1 MTNTTN
7 EFESGLRAIGTVHPS
22 AIHQRLSTFIAS
34 DRPALRRLWNYY
46 ANPMTVR
53 RDLPGDSTR
62 PYRQGQ
68 EWGLPSRISGF
79 ITGGDIDLAQPAGP
93 ARKEVVIE
101 NEIAWRIDTMIDY
114 LFGRNVILHSA
125 APDPARAAE
134 IQPILDAILTRA
146 GGLRLLQQ
154 VALLGAVYGFVDLV
168 ITLDTQALSRLTGAD
183 ADANRGASRPGRS
196 NAAGAAA
203 SSPSLPKATA
213 TPREEDPT
221 EAKQA
226 PGNGLAQDANGRA
239 NSALAGRRFAPEDLA
254 SLLRIEVVDP
264 SRAIAWTDPSDYR
277 VTRLYGQLYTAE
289 RQPAAHQ
296 GPAPMAP
303 ATRLFSRLSR
313 WFTTTAASVPTIQVL
328 ELLSP
333 TLWQRYEDGVLV
345 ASGGNSLGRLPVV
358 HIQNTPL
365 PFSYAGGSDVQPLI
379 PLQDELNTRLSDRAY
394 RVALQSM
401 KMYLGKNITDFINQ
415 PVGPG
420 RMWQSSD
427 PDAQIVEVGGDTN
440 NPSELAHIQDIRE
453 GLDKISGVSPVA
465 AGAVQG
471 KIGHLTSAAAL
482 RITLMSLLA
491 RTDRK
496 RAVYGAALQDICELA
511 LAWLDTA
518 GVFPTTPAERVIEIN
533 WPSPLPENE
542 MEKLDEAKAKL
553 ELGVAQSTVLRELG
567 YDIPV
572 SSAPTGR
579 DS

>member
-1 MTNTTN
+1 MTSTTN

-22 AIHQRLSTFIAS
+22 AIHQRLSTFTAS
-34 DRPALRRLWNYY
+34 DRPALRRLWTYY
-46 ANPMTVR
+46 ANPMTHR

-79 ITGGDIDLAQPAGP
+79 IAGGDIDLAQPAGP

-101 NEIAWRIDTMIDY
+101 NEIAWRVDTMIDY
-114 LFGRNVILHSA
+114 LFGRDVILHSA
-125 APDPARAAE
+125 VTDPARAAQ
-134 IQPILDAILTRA
+134 IQPVLDAILTRA

-168 ITLDTQALSRLTGAD
+168 ITLDTQVLSRLTGA
-183 ADANRGASRPGRS
+183 GAT
-196 NAAGAAA
+196 
-203 SSPSLPKATA
+203 K
-213 TPREEDPT
+213 EDPT

-226 PGNGLAQDANGRA
+226 AGDGVAHDADGRA
-239 NSALAGRRFAPEDLA
+239 DSALAHRRFAPADLA
-254 SLLRIEVVDP
+254 NLLRIEVVDP

-277 VTRLYGQLYTAE
+277 VVRLYGQLYSAQ
-289 RQPAAHQ
+289 RAAAAGNAAQ
-296 GPAPMAP
+296 RAPMAP
-303 ATRLFSRLSR
+303 ATKLLSRLSR
-313 WFTTTAASVPTIQVL
+313 WFTPPAASAPTVEVL
-328 ELLSP
+328 ELLSGD
-333 TLWQRYEDGVLV
+333 LWQRYEDGVLV

-365 PFSYAGGSDVQPLI
+365 PFSYAGGSDVLPLI

-394 RVALQSM
+394 RIALQSM

-453 GLDKISGVSPVA
+453 GMDKISGVSPVA

-518 GVFPTTPAERVIEIN
+518 GVFPTTPGERGVEIN

-553 ELGVAQSTVLRELG
+553 ELGVAQATVLRELG
-567 YDIPV
+567 YDVP
-572 SSAPTGR
+572 ATPAGR
-579 DS
+579 EGAA